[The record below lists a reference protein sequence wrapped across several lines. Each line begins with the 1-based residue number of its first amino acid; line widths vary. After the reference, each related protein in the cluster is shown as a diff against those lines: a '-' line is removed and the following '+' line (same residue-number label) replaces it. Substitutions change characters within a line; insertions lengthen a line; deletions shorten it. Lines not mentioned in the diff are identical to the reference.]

1 MIALETM
8 PIRCPYCGERISVV
22 VDCSVESQEYTED
35 CEVCCQPMVL
45 NVYMDE
51 EDNPHVAVR
60 TESE

>member
-1 MIALETM
+1 MDALETL

-45 NVYMDE
+45 KVYVDG
-51 EDNPHVAVR
+51 EDNPHVEVR
-60 TESE
+60 TEND